1 MKTGRFSIEQLSEGF
16 FELFKDG
23 SFIKM
28 DPSRL
33 DDLETDPSLGVYSS
47 AIGIDPVLISDG
59 EFNVVVDPGLGWGL
73 DHSSAYKNTSNIIT
87 NLDIFG
93 LRPQDIDFVI
103 LTHLHFDH
111 AAGCT
116 FVNAD
121 SETSLTFPNAK
132 YLVRQDEWE
141 FAVHQQITKSDITPG
156 AGYKLD
162 EFYKIA
168 AENRFEFIT
177 HDEIEVING
186 IKMIKSAGHT
196 PGHQIVKIES
206 GGDTAYIL
214 GDLIPTEYHLNHY
227 AMKLIDY
234 DQIQAKKF
242 KTLLL
247 KQALKENARLYF
259 YHSLFNK
266 TGRLAKDRH
275 RNYVLVDEKRKF

>member
-28 DPSRL
+28 DPARL
-33 DDLETDPSLGVYSS
+33 DDLGLDHSLGVYSS
-47 AIGIDPVLISDG
+47 AIGIDPVLITDG
-59 EFNVVVDPGLGWGL
+59 EKSLIVDPGLGWGL
-73 DHSSAYKNTSNIIT
+73 DHTSVYKNTSNIIT

-93 LRPQDIDFVI
+93 LRPEDIDFVI
-103 LTHLHFDH
+103 FTHLHFDH

-116 FVNAD
+116 YVS
-121 SETSLTFPNAK
+121 SESKTALTFPNAK
-132 YLVRQDEWE
+132 YLVRQEEWE
-141 FAVHQQITKSDITPG
+141 FAVSQQIQDSDKTPG

-177 HDEIEVING
+177 DTEIEIING
-186 IKMIKSAGHT
+186 VKLIKSAGHT
-196 PGHQIVKIES
+196 PGHQIVKVQS

-227 AMKLIDY
+227 AMKLIDHNP
-234 DQIQAKKF
+234 IQAKKF

-247 KQALKENARLYF
+247 KQALKENAQLYF

-266 TGRLAKDRH
+266 TGRLAKDRN